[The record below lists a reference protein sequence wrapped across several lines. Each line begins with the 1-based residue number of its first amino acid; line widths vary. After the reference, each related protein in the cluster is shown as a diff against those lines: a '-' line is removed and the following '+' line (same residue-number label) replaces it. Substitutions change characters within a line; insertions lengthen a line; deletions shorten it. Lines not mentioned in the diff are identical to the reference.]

1 MWDSSSRPSCARPA
15 TAPWMWGW
23 SSRPPP
29 LASGVGLLLPAA
41 TPGLGL
47 KGVGYLLSAAPLDL
61 GRGVAPLGHSCAIT
75 VWHSQLLS
83 LNLDLG

>member
-1 MWDSSSRPSCARPA
+1 MV
-15 TAPWMWGW
+15 WGW
-23 SSRPPP
+23 SSQPLL
-29 LASGVGLLLPAA
+29 LASGMGLLLPAA

-75 VWHSQLLS
+75 AWLS
-83 LNLDLG
+83 WPLPLTSDVG

>member
-1 MWDSSSRPSCARPA
+1 MV
-15 TAPWMWGW
+15 WGW
-23 SSRPPP
+23 SSQP
-29 LASGVGLLLPAA
+29 LLLAPGMGLLLPAA
-41 TPGLGL
+41 APGLGL

-83 LNLDLG
+83 LNLDVG